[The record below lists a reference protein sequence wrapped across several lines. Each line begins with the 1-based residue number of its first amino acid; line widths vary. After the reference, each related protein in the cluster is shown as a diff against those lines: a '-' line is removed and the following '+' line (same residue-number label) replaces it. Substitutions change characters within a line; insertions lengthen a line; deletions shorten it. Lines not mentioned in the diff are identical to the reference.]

1 MTDVPLSTAKR
12 INDYCHAKGIYFIGA
27 EVRGLFAWAFADFGE
42 AFEIYDQNG
51 EEAAE
56 VLVGHV
62 DKGATTLVTVIENQ
76 THGLETGDVVRFSEI
91 KGMPQ
96 LNQGEYK
103 AQGTH
108 SLSLAGSHSLADSHS
123 YAPSSMQSSRPPS
136 SRSNSTPARGPTL
149 RPAAA

>member
-62 DKGATTLVTVIENQ
+62 DKGATTIVTVIENQ

-108 SLSLAGSHSLADSHS
+108 SLSLAGTRSRTRTHMLHPRCSHHGRQVLARTRL
-123 YAPSSMQSSRPPS
+123 QLV
-136 SRSNSTPARGPTL
+136 ARL
-149 RPAAA
+149 

>member
-108 SLSLAGSHSLADSHS
+108 SLSLAGTRSRTRTHMLD
-123 YAPSSMQSSRPPS
+123 PRLQSSRPPS